1 MDIVHAGTRLKF
13 YTNVTV
19 PPNYWNQKDERVKV
33 PQPEKDMDPFLKD
46 LEDQI
51 NLKLSDIKSDIKKY
65 PLYCLKND
73 LSESAAGLKK
83 HLESS
88 QKVEAEPQQF
98 IFLVDYIE
106 QVYLPGCESGVIT
119 FLRNNQYRK
128 YSPGTMKS
136 KRGVIYAL
144 KEFEKARQ
152 RIRFDKIDM
161 DFYDSFIK
169 WCESQGHKINQVGK
183 VIKEMKTIMRYAYD
197 QGIHHNTSWDNR
209 KFAVL
214 REDVTSVALTKNELD
229 RLMDL
234 SLNGTEKHYRDVF
247 MVGCFTALRISDY
260 KRITPE
266 HIKVRDG
273 YIAIEL
279 TTQKTKAKVLI
290 PIAPQILPILTDPAF
305 FGRPLIEQKL
315 NYKIKDLCKRAG
327 IDEIIEVVRN
337 TKGLQRITK
346 VEKYK
351 LVSSHTARRTGATN
365 LFNLHK
371 ISKDVMLI
379 TGHKSERAFF
389 NYIKTTSEEAAERMA
404 PMILK
409 SGQSK
414 LRAV

>member
-1 MDIVHAGTRLKF
+1 MFEKEKTIKSVPHSVPRYYLYLKLRVMRTTFRLKNREAKKETAVFVDIVHAGTRLKF

-152 RIRFDKIDM
+152 RIRFDNNK
-161 DFYDSFIK
+161 
-169 WCESQGHKINQVGK
+169 
-183 VIKEMKTIMRYAYD
+183 R
-197 QGIHHNTSWDNR
+197 
-209 KFAVL
+209 
-214 REDVTSVALTKNELD
+214 
-229 RLMDL
+229 
-234 SLNGTEKHYRDVF
+234 RD
-247 MVGCFTALRISDY
+247 
-260 KRITPE
+260 
-266 HIKVRDG
+266 
-273 YIAIEL
+273 
-279 TTQKTKAKVLI
+279 
-290 PIAPQILPILTDPAF
+290 
-305 FGRPLIEQKL
+305 FGRPL
-315 NYKIKDLCKRAG
+315 N
-327 IDEIIEVVRN
+327 
-337 TKGLQRITK
+337 
-346 VEKYK
+346 
-351 LVSSHTARRTGATN
+351 
-365 LFNLHK
+365 
-371 ISKDVMLI
+371 
-379 TGHKSERAFF
+379 
-389 NYIKTTSEEAAERMA
+389 
-404 PMILK
+404 
-409 SGQSK
+409 
-414 LRAV
+414 